1 MKKVYLLVASLVINA
16 NIFAQFK
23 NQSQFSDPFPH
34 LEKAIET
41 QNSQLPY
48 FLNKSNKNAK
58 TQGGPFK
65 LAVNPIRDIIINKGL
80 TVGDQNPMPAN
91 PNQTP
96 YLFSVFQDST
106 VSLIASNGAKVNNN
120 QILFGAT
127 LDPKSIFLQ
136 SSFLPIV
143 TKADPYMVDTIIFR
157 ASYVKKTPDIDTLYL
172 WLQWGDSTNTS
183 AYDKRATSIDYVSP
197 ISTWRSSVLNPKISG
212 ASSAHGNKL
221 RAASSN
227 SFLVKYVLQPTDSVN
242 NPATPAVPQAPYGYS
257 KFIAVPLTS
266 TLNPNGITIPAGN
279 IVSCFYTFVPG
290 GTTYTLGIPFYSFTS
305 TVVPTVNGFAGMYYF
320 QQNPLLNNNVNNLVD
335 HQVDKN
341 SWNAGIIAGRFTR
354 YAMYGGA
361 SSYRNQ
367 MAWDA
372 ALFYA
377 PVIWFSITGNS
388 TVSLNELD
396 SKGFLLGQNVPNPS
410 QGKSKVSY
418 YLSKNAKSAIFR
430 ITDVTGRLI
439 SSENV
444 DATIGQHEVNIPS
457 YAPGLY
463 YYSLN
468 VDGNISTN
476 KLIAQ

>member
-1 MKKVYLLVASLVINA
+1 MKKIYLLVASLVINA
-16 NIFAQFK
+16 TIYAQFQ

-58 TQGGPFK
+58 TQGGPFN
-65 LAVNPIRDIIINKGL
+65 LTVNPILDIIVNKGL
-80 TVGDQNPMPAN
+80 TVTGVN
-91 PNQTP
+91 PNQTR
-96 YLFSVFQDST
+96 YLFTVFQDST
-106 VSLIASNGAKVNNN
+106 VSLVNSNGTRTNND
-120 QILFGAT
+120 QTLFGAT

-143 TKADPYMVDTIIFR
+143 TKDDSYNIDTIVIHG
-157 ASYVKKTPDIDTLYL
+157 SYVKKTPDIDTLYL

-183 AYDKRATSIDYVSP
+183 AYDKRATSLLWLSP

-227 SFLVKYVLQPTDSVN
+227 SFLVKYVLQPTDSTNVLPGTG
-242 NPATPAVPQAPYGYS
+242 NPAAPAWAPYGSS
-257 KFIAVPLTS
+257 KFITVPLTS

-305 TVVPTVNGFAGMYYF
+305 TVVPTVNGFAGMYYT
-320 QQNPLLNNNVNNLVD
+320 QQNPLVNGNVNNLVD
-335 HQVDKN
+335 QQVDKN
-341 SWNAGIIAGRFTR
+341 SWNVGIIANRNTR
-354 YAMYGGA
+354 YARYA
-361 SSYRNQ
+361 NSYLNQ
-367 MAWDA
+367 SAWSA
-372 ALFYA
+372 GLTIA
-377 PVIWFSITGNS
+377 PSIWFNIKGNS
-388 TVSLNELD
+388 TVGLNELD
-396 SKGFLLGQNVPNPS
+396 RKGFVLGQNVPNPS
-410 QGKSKVSY
+410 QGESKVSY
-418 YLSKNAKSAIFR
+418 YLSKNAKSAIF
-430 ITDVTGRLI
+430 IVTDVTGRLI

-444 DATIGQHEVNIPS
+444 DATIGQHEVSIPS

>member
-1 MKKVYLLVASLVINA
+1 MKKIYLLVASLVINA
-16 NIFAQFK
+16 TIYAQFQ

-58 TQGGPFK
+58 TQGGPFN
-65 LAVNPIRDIIINKGL
+65 LTVNPILDIIVNKGL
-80 TVGDQNPMPAN
+80 TVTGAN
-91 PNQTP
+91 PNQTR

-106 VSLIASNGAKVNNN
+106 VSLIASNGAKVNND
-120 QILFGAT
+120 QTLFGAT

-136 SSFLPIV
+136 ASFEPIV
-143 TKADPYMVDTIIFR
+143 TKFDSYKVDTIVIPG
-157 ASYVKKTPDIDTLYL
+157 SYVKKTPDVDTLYV
-172 WLQWGDSTNTS
+172 WLQWGDSTTTS
-183 AYDKRATSIDYVSP
+183 AYDKRASNFYVSP

-227 SFLVKYVLQPTDSVN
+227 SFLVKYVLQPTDSTNVLPGTG
-242 NPATPAVPQAPYGYS
+242 NPAAPAWAPYGFS
-257 KFIAVPLTS
+257 KFITVPLTS

-290 GTTYTLGIPFYSFTS
+290 GTTYTLGIPFYSLTS
-305 TVVPTVNGFAGMYYF
+305 TLVPTVNGFAGLAYT
-320 QQNPLLNNNVNNLVD
+320 QTNPVVTAVADLVD
-335 HQVDKN
+335 QQVDKA
-341 SWNAGIIAGRFTR
+341 SWNTGIIAGRNTR
-354 YAMYGGA
+354 YARYANA
-361 SSYRNQ
+361 SLNQ
-367 MAWDA
+367 MAWNA
-372 ALFYA
+372 ALFTG
-377 PVIWFSITGNS
+377 PSIWFNIKGNS
-388 TVSLNELD
+388 TVGLNELD
-396 SKGFLLGQNVPNPS
+396 RKGFVLGQNVPNPS
-410 QGKSKVSY
+410 QGESKVSY

-430 ITDVTGRLI
+430 VTDVTGRLI

-444 DATIGQHEVNIPS
+444 DATIGQHEVSIPS